1 MLSVRGS
8 MKLVR
13 NFILLLFG
21 VVLFIFVGCV
31 DNNKEDD
38 QLQAKCGKNSE
49 EFFKK
54 SYDAVYSGFY
64 ASHYN
69 KKRNKCYMLFYNP
82 VTKRKILYDV
92 NKSNLRGMFSS
103 DGVYCFVY
111 EKKCKTEKEWDELVQ
126 PYMEE

>member
-1 MLSVRGS
+1 
-8 MKLVR
+8 MKMFQ
-13 NFILLLFG
+13 NSILLFFG
-21 VVLFIFVGCV
+21 VVLFIVAGCG
-31 DNNKEDD
+31 DNNKADD
-38 QLQAKCGKNSE
+38 QLQAKCDKSSE

-54 SYDAVYSGFY
+54 SYDAIYSGFY
-64 ASHYN
+64 ASHHN

-92 NKSNLRGMFSS
+92 DKPNLRGMFSS

-111 EKKCKTEKEWDELVQ
+111 EKKCKTEKEWDELVG

>member
-1 MLSVRGS
+1 
-8 MKLVR
+8 MKLVH
-13 NFILLLFG
+13 NFILLFFG
-21 VVLFIFVGCV
+21 VVLFIIAGCG
-31 DNNKEDD
+31 DNNKADD
-38 QLQAKCGKNSE
+38 QLQEQCGKKSE
-49 EFFKK
+49 AFFKK

-92 NKSNLRGMFSS
+92 NKSNLRVMFSS

>member
-1 MLSVRGS
+1 
-8 MKLVR
+8 MKQVH
-13 NFILLLFG
+13 NYIVLFAL
-21 VVLFIFVGCV
+21 VVLFLIAGCE
-31 DNNKEDD
+31 DKNKADD
-38 QLQAKCGKNSE
+38 LLQAKCGKNSE
-49 EFFKK
+49 AFFKK

-92 NKSNLRGMFSS
+92 DKANLRGMFSH

-111 EKKCKTEKEWDELVQ
+111 EKKCKTEKEWDKLVE
-126 PYMEE
+126 PYMQE

>member
-1 MLSVRGS
+1 
-8 MKLVR
+8 MKLVQ
-13 NFILLLFG
+13 NFILLFSL
-21 VVLFIFVGCV
+21 VVLFIFNGCGD
-31 DNNKEDD
+31 DNKADD
-38 QLQAKCGKNSE
+38 QLQANCGKSSE

-54 SYDAVYSGFY
+54 SYDAIYSGFY

-92 NKSNLRGMFSS
+92 NKSNLRGMFSP
-103 DGVYCFVY
+103 DGIYCFVY
-111 EKKCKTEKEWDELVQ
+111 EKKCKTEKEWDELVG